1 MARVK
6 LLIFG
11 VSRLIAY
18 LLAVF
23 DLFTIKN
30 RPYALTFPTSMAAK
44 WQVCINFERLNVCV
58 NKCDE
63 YLVRLAILAS
73 RLSGN

>member
-30 RPYALTFPTSMAAK
+30 RPNTLTFPTSMAAK
-44 WQVCINFERLNVCV
+44 
-58 NKCDE
+58 
-63 YLVRLAILAS
+63 
-73 RLSGN
+73 